1 MIIKTLSKK
10 DVVLIKRSLRYISK
24 HEALLE
30 EHQNRINFLLSDLE
44 KDEMPAL
51 YANVFTSLLEYD
63 FYDDVERLKEKL
75 VEKA

>member
-1 MIIKTLSKK
+1 MK
-10 DVVLIKRSLRYISK
+10 
-24 HEALLE
+24 LE

-63 FYDDVERLKEKL
+63 F
-75 VEKA
+75 